1 MTRTIHL
8 MGRMGQLFGETH
20 RLNCET
26 VQEAM
31 HALDCM
37 KGGVRRYLL
46 ECTESDVQFTVQ
58 KGEDFIGMENIG
70 DNLEAN
76 DIIISP
82 VPAGSKSGLTKL
94 IIGIILI
101 VVAVMYPVYKEK

>member
-46 ECTESDVQFTVQ
+46 ECT
-58 KGEDFIGMENIG
+58 
-70 DNLEAN
+70 
-76 DIIISP
+76 DI
-82 VPAGSKSGLTKL
+82 
-94 IIGIILI
+94 
-101 VVAVMYPVYKEK
+101 

>member
-20 RLNCET
+20 RLNCDT

-46 ECTESDVQFTVQ
+46 ECTDS
-58 KGEDFIGMENIG
+58 
-70 DNLEAN
+70 
-76 DIIISP
+76 
-82 VPAGSKSGLTKL
+82 
-94 IIGIILI
+94 
-101 VVAVMYPVYKEK
+101 